1 MQHSDK
7 AVRWVA
13 RTAMGIALIILAQL
27 VGKAFPA
34 GAIIAGQF
42 GVNQLITGSLV
53 NCVLFVFTAAGGLWS
68 GVTMGIVSAMLAQF
82 IGIGP
87 AVSAV
92 SPVVALGNALLCA
105 CFALMLGRGGA
116 QGVRLWLAMAIS
128 AVIKCAF
135 LWIAVP
141 ALLGVLSGVKPQQV
155 QMLSIMFSWPQG
167 CTALIGGSLASVII
181 PRLSRLKR

>member
-1 MQHSDK
+1 MQHSHS
-7 AVRWVA
+7 AVQWVA

-27 VGKAFPA
+27 LGKAFPA
-34 GAIIAGQF
+34 GAVIVGPF
-42 GVNQLITGSLV
+42 SVNQLVTGSLV
-53 NCVLFVFTAAGGLWS
+53 NCVLFVFTATGGLWS

-87 AVSAV
+87 AGSAV
-92 SPVVALGNALLCA
+92 SPVVALGNALLCVV
-105 CFALMLGRGGA
+105 FALMLGRERVYGA
-116 QGVRLWLAMAIS
+116 RQWAAMVIS

-141 ALLGVLSGVKPQQV
+141 LLLGVLSGVKPQQV

-167 CTALIGGSLASVII
+167 CTALIGGALASLVI
-181 PRLSRLKR
+181 PRLWKLRK